1 MRPNDRAALAVAL
14 TRRGITTPAA
24 FHEATGTPPTALTP
38 AHALAL
44 AATLPPVGTHPAA
57 WDALLTTARE
67 RLRWHALA
75 HPGTPRPLL
84 HERTAESLTF
94 RGASDT
100 DAHEATA
107 AVLATWIPP
116 AGTERTE
123 RTERYPNAKKERR
136 MPQNAA

>member
-1 MRPNDRAALAVAL
+1 MRPDDRAALAVAL
-14 TRRGITTPAA
+14 ARRGITTPAA
-24 FHEATGTPPTALTP
+24 FAAATGVPPAALTP
-38 AHALAL
+38 AAALAL
-44 AATLPPVGTHPAA
+44 VATIPPVGTHPAA
-57 WDALLTTARE
+57 WDTLLMTARE

-84 HERTAESLTF
+84 HERVAASLTD

-100 DAHEATA
+100 DAREAAA

-123 RTERYPNAKKERR
+123 RYPNAKKEQERTECR
-136 MPQNAA
+136 TI